1 MKDSLRLQLRRL
13 VHRLAELDAHLADPQ
28 LSQDINRYRTV
39 AREQFE
45 AAALVQRFLA
55 YEQRE
60 ADLSE
65 AREMQ
70 AQAQSD
76 AQPEPEMAEM
86 AGEEI
91 DAAEADLSR
100 LLAELQAA
108 LLPRDPD
115 DERNAFLEIRAGAGG
130 DESALFA
137 GDLARMYLRFCE
149 RQGWRTEVM
158 SQSDA
163 ELGGYKELVLR
174 VEGAKVY
181 EQLRF
186 ESGGHRVQRVP
197 VTESQGRIHT
207 SACTVAVMAEPDE
220 ADEVQLNP
228 AELRIDTFR
237 ASGAGGQHVN
247 KTDSAIRI
255 THLPT
260 GIVAECQDDRS
271 QHRNKAKAMAVLTA
285 RLRDKEQGERAAKEA
300 ATRKGLIGSGD
311 RSDRIRTYNFPQG
324 RLTDHRINLTL
335 YKLSAVMDGELDEV
349 LAALEAARAAEQLA
363 RLEEGG
369 GARG

>member
-1 MKDSLRLQLRRL
+1 MKDTLRQQLERL
-13 VHRLAELDAHLADPQ
+13 AMRLAELDASLADPAT
-28 LSQDINRYRTV
+28 SADIKRYR
-39 AREQFE
+39 ALAKEQAE
-45 AAALVQRFLA
+45 AAALVALLRR

-60 ADLSE
+60 RDLAA

-70 AQAQSD
+70 GD
-76 AQPEPEMAEM
+76 AEFAEM
-86 AGEEI
+86 AKEEI
-91 DAAEADLSR
+91 AAAQADLDAIQ
-100 LLAELQAA
+100 AELQTA
-108 LLPRDPD
+108 LLPKDPD
-115 DERNAFLEIRAGAGG
+115 DERNAFLEIRAGTGG

-137 GDLARMYLRFCE
+137 GDLARMYLRWCE
-149 RQGWRTEVM
+149 RAGFRTEVL
-158 SQSDA
+158 SENAA

-174 VEGAKVY
+174 VEGPGAFGK
-181 EQLRF
+181 LRF

-207 SACTVAVMAEPDE
+207 SAATVAVMPEPDE
-220 ADEVQLNP
+220 AEEVQLNP

-271 QHRNKAKAMAVLTA
+271 QHRNKAKAMAVLVA
-285 RLRDKEQGERAAKEA
+285 RLRDKDRAERAATEA
-300 ATRKGLIGSGD
+300 ATRKSLIGSGD

-335 YKLSAVMDGELDEV
+335 YKLGMVMEGDLDEV
-349 LAALEAARAAEQLA
+349 IAALQAKRAAEQLA
-363 RLEEGG
+363 ALESGQ
-369 GARG
+369 ALA